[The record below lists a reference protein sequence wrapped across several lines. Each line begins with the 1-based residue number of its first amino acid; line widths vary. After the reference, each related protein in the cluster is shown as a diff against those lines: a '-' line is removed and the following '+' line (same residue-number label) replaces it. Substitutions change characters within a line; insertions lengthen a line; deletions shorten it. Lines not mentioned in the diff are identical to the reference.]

1 MDKPVI
7 IGDLHLHN
15 FQRWGRQKI
24 NGLNYRAT
32 ITLAS
37 LRNELDL
44 LTNDNSE
51 ERTIVFAG
59 DVFDTNKPE
68 PALIAMLMEMLGSFD
83 KSKFYL
89 MTGNHDV
96 GSSGADDHSLAPFK
110 HGPSNIVV
118 VDKPMHL
125 NDNILMHPWL
135 VSGSLKDSI
144 EAHRKPTT
152 DTVIAHG
159 FIEPQPFE
167 IEPNADL
174 TAIDDLNVIA
184 GHVHTHTNIFRDG
197 KSKISIGAFG
207 PTAFGDDCGCY
218 VTLGFNGLYSFRV
231 AAIPVDFADLTAAS
245 LARFLGEA
253 ENNQLGGCNIYNAM
267 TFYRICIDDVEDM
280 PRAKAVAKY
289 LMRCGSGGV
298 EIKLNKKK
306 HDDVKVRASLSN
318 TEDAV
323 SRELDAYC
331 AELKLADYQRDLI
344 QEALKECIQ
353 KAS

>member
-1 MDKPVI
+1 MNNVVI

-32 ITLAS
+32 MTLAS
-37 LRNELDL
+37 LRHELDI
-44 LTNDNSE
+44 LTNDNSD

-184 GHVHTHTNIFRDG
+184 GHVHTYGAVHRLG

-207 PTAFGDDCGCY
+207 PTAFGDDGGCY
-218 VTLGFNGLYSFRV
+218 VILGTNGHYGWQV
-231 AAIPVDFADLTAAS
+231 ASLHVDFGDLDSSA
-245 LARFLGEA
+245 LGRYLGEA
-253 ENNQLGGCNIYNAM
+253 ENNPAIGCNIYNAM

-280 PRAKAVAKY
+280 PRAKTVAKY
-289 LMRCGSGGV
+289 LMRSGSGGV

-306 HDDVKVRASLSN
+306 HADVKVRASLSN
-318 TEDAV
+318 AEDAV

-331 AELKLADYQRDLI
+331 NELKLVDYQRDLI